1 MIDIN
6 GILVRG
12 LIDALT
18 KEGEVAIITAYNNR
32 GFKNQ
37 TYNLHDSYGSAVFA
51 NGKVIKSTIRYLGAE
66 QARTPHSR
74 ISWEWGKGRSMP
86 DFRGERREKG
96 DSIYMR
102 GRDEIMDFF
111 SQYTPKTKG
120 IELVI
125 AAAMYYAGF
134 LEGGTS
140 KAFRKIEVISGATNA
155 MQSIASKYNGRLSDI
170 RLGRVLSVP
179 TTIKNKT
186 WQ

>member
-18 KEGEVAIITAYNNR
+18 KEGEAAIITAYNNR

-37 TYNLHDSYGSAVFA
+37 TYNLHDSYGSAVYA

-66 QARTPHSR
+66 QAKTTH
-74 ISWEWGKGRSMP
+74 
-86 DFRGERREKG
+86 KG
-96 DSIYMR
+96 DSIDMR

-155 MQSIASKYNGRLSDI
+155 MRSIASKYNGRLSDI
-170 RLGRVLSVP
+170 RLGRVLYVP

>member
-18 KEGEVAIITAYNNR
+18 KEGEAAIITAYNNR

-37 TYNLHDSYGSAVFA
+37 TYNLHDSYGSAVYA

-66 QARTPHSR
+66 QAKT
-74 ISWEWGKGRSMP
+74 
-86 DFRGERREKG
+86 RGERREKR
-96 DSIYMR
+96 DSIDMR

-155 MQSIASKYNGRLSDI
+155 MRSIASKYNGRLSDI
-170 RLGRVLSVP
+170 RLGRVLYVP

>member
-18 KEGEVAIITAYNNR
+18 KEGEAAIITAYNNR

-37 TYNLHDSYGSAVFA
+37 TYNLHDSYGSAVYA

-66 QARTPHSR
+66 QAKTPY
-74 ISWEWGKGRSMP
+74 KGRSI
-86 DFRGERREKG
+86 D
-96 DSIYMR
+96 MR

-155 MQSIASKYNGRLSDI
+155 MRSIASKYNGRLSDI
-170 RLGRVLSVP
+170 RLGRVL
-179 TTIKNKT
+179 
-186 WQ
+186 